1 MQGNHVYE
9 AIASITAALS
19 KTGIAKGR
27 KTQQGGGA
35 SFAFRGIDDVLNA
48 LSPLLAEHKLCIFP
62 RITTRAT
69 VERQTKSGGALFYT
83 TVSAEFDFVSAV
95 DGSKH
100 MAATIGEAMDSG
112 DKSTNKAM
120 SIAYKYAVFL
130 TFCVP
135 IEGTPDADSEVHE
148 VSGARPLDESTL
160 TDLLNNIAD
169 AGSKDEL
176 LAAFK
181 LACKVAKEANDE
193 RALERIVLAKDAAK
207 EGFA

>member
-1 MQGNHVYE
+1 MEVYK
-9 AIASITAALS
+9 AIAAITANLS
-19 KTGIAKGR
+19 RVGIAKGR

-62 RITTRAT
+62 RITDRAT

-83 TVSAEFDFVSAV
+83 TVHAEFDFVSAV

-100 MAATIGEAMDSG
+100 TAATIGEAMDSG

-169 AGSKDEL
+169 AASKDDL

-181 LACKVAKEANDE
+181 LACKVAKDANDE
-193 RALERIVLAKDAAK
+193 RALERIVAAKDVAK

>member
-1 MQGNHVYE
+1 M
-9 AIASITAALS
+9 SL
-19 KTGIAKGR
+19 
-27 KTQQGGGA
+27 
-35 SFAFRGIDDVLNA
+35 D
-48 LSPLLAEHKLCIFP
+48 
-62 RITTRAT
+62 
-69 VERQTKSGGALFYT
+69 
-83 TVSAEFDFVSAV
+83 AEFDFVSAV

-100 MAATIGEAMDSG
+100 TAATIGEAMDSG

-135 IEGTPDADSEVHE
+135 IEGTPDADGEVYE
-148 VSGARPLDESTL
+148 ISGAKQLDDNTL

-169 AGSKDEL
+169 AVTKEDL

-181 LACKVAKEANDE
+181 LACKAAKDANDNF
-193 RALERIVLAKDAAK
+193 ALERIVAAKDVAK

>member
-1 MQGNHVYE
+1 MVMHVYE
-9 AIASITAALS
+9 AIAAITASLS
-19 KTGIAKGR
+19 KVGIAKGR

-62 RITTRAT
+62 RITNRAS

-83 TVSAEFDFVSAV
+83 TVDAEFDFVSAV

-100 MAATIGEAMDSG
+100 TAATIGEAMDSG

-135 IEGTPDADSEVHE
+135 IEGTPDADGEVYE
-148 VSGARPLDESTL
+148 ISPDRALDDETL
-160 TDLLNNIAD
+160 
-169 AGSKDEL
+169 SRL
-176 LAAFK
+176 LANITNAK
-181 LACKVAKEANDE
+181 TPDDILSVARTAYKVARDANDSRAMDQIIAAKEAAAE
-193 RALERIVLAKDAAK
+193 R
-207 EGFA
+207 FA

>member
-1 MQGNHVYE
+1 MVMHVYE
-9 AIASITAALS
+9 AIAAITASLS
-19 KTGIAKGR
+19 KVGIAKGR

-35 SFAFRGIDDVLNA
+35 SFSFRGIDDVLNA

-62 RITTRAT
+62 RITNRAS

-83 TVSAEFDFVSAV
+83 TVSAAFDFVSAV

-100 MAATIGEAMDSG
+100 TAETIGEAMDSG

-135 IEGTPDADSEVHE
+135 IEGTPDADGEVYE
-148 VSGARPLDESTL
+148 ISGAMPMKESTL
-160 TDLLNNIAD
+160 TDFLTKIND
-169 AGSKDEL
+169 ATNEEELRAAFGAAFRAAQTAKDEQ
-176 LAAFK
+176 AMH
-181 LACKVAKEANDE
+181 
-193 RALERIVLAKDAAK
+193 RITTAKDARK
-207 EGFA
+207 EALL

>member
-1 MQGNHVYE
+1 MHVYE
-9 AIASITAALS
+9 AIAAITASLS
-19 KTGIAKGR
+19 KVGIAKGR

-62 RITTRAT
+62 RITNRAS
-69 VERQTKSGGALFYT
+69 VERQTKSGGAVFYT
-83 TVSAEFDFVSAV
+83 TVSAAFDFVSAV

-100 MAATIGEAMDSG
+100 TAETIGEAMDSG

-135 IEGTPDADSEVHE
+135 IEGTPDADGEVYE
-148 VSGARPLDESTL
+148 ISGAMPMKESTL
-160 TDLLNNIAD
+160 TDFLTKIND
-169 AGSKDEL
+169 ATNEEELRAAFGAAFRAAQTAKDEQ
-176 LAAFK
+176 AMH
-181 LACKVAKEANDE
+181 
-193 RALERIVLAKDAAK
+193 RITTAKDARK
-207 EGFA
+207 EALL

>member
-1 MQGNHVYE
+1 MHVYE
-9 AIASITAALS
+9 AIAAITASLS
-19 KTGIAKGR
+19 KVGIAKGR

-35 SFAFRGIDDVLNA
+35 SFSFRGIDDVLNA

-62 RITTRAT
+62 RVTNRSS

-83 TVSAEFDFVSAV
+83 TVDAEFDFVSAV

-100 MAATIGEAMDSG
+100 TAATIGEAMDSG

-135 IEGTPDADSEVHE
+135 IEGTPDADGEVYE
-148 VSGARPLDESTL
+148 ISGAKPLDENTL
-160 TDLLNNIAD
+160 TDLLIGIAD
-169 AGSKDEL
+169 AGTKEEL

-181 LACKVAKEANDE
+181 LACKVARDAKDE
-193 RALERIVLAKDAAK
+193 RAVERIVAAKDVAK

>member
-1 MQGNHVYE
+1 MNVYE
-9 AIASITAALS
+9 AIAAITASLS
-19 KTGIAKGR
+19 KVGIAKGR

-35 SFAFRGIDDVLNA
+35 SFSFRGIDDVLNA

-62 RITTRAT
+62 RITNRAS
-69 VERQTKSGGALFYT
+69 VERQTKSGGAVFYT
-83 TVSAEFDFVSAV
+83 TVSAAFDFVSAV

-100 MAATIGEAMDSG
+100 TAETIGEAMDSG

-135 IEGTPDADSEVHE
+135 IEGTPDADGEVYE
-148 VSGARPLDESTL
+148 ISGAKQLDDNTL

-169 AGSKDEL
+169 AGTKEDL

-181 LACKVAKEANDE
+181 LACKVAKDASDNF
-193 RALERIVLAKDAAK
+193 ALERIVAAKDVAK

>member
-1 MQGNHVYE
+1 MHVYE
-9 AIASITAALS
+9 AIAAITASLS
-19 KTGIAKGR
+19 KVGIAKGR

-35 SFAFRGIDDVLNA
+35 SFSFRGIDDVLNA

-62 RITTRAT
+62 RVTNRSS

-83 TVSAEFDFVSAV
+83 TVDAEFDFVSAV

-100 MAATIGEAMDSG
+100 TAATIGEAMDSG

-135 IEGTPDADSEVHE
+135 IEGTPDADGEVYE
-148 VSGARPLDESTL
+148 ISGAKPLDESTL

-169 AGSKDEL
+169 AASKDDL
-176 LAAFK
+176 LVAFK
-181 LACKVAKEANDE
+181 LACKVAKDANDE
-193 RALERIVLAKDAAK
+193 RALERIVAAKDVAK

>member
-19 KTGIAKGR
+19 KTGIAKGH

-48 LSPLLAEHKLCIFP
+48 LSPLLAENKLCIFP
-62 RITTRAT
+62 RITNRAT

-83 TVSAEFDFVSAV
+83 TVDAEFDFVSAV

-100 MAATIGEAMDSG
+100 TAATIGEAMDSG

-120 SIAYKYAVFL
+120 SIAFKYCVFL

-135 IEGTPDADSEVHE
+135 IEGTPDADSEVYE
-148 VSGARPLDESTL
+148 ISGSKPLDESTL

-169 AGSKDEL
+169 AGTKDDL

-181 LACKVAKEANDE
+181 LACKVARDAKDE
-193 RALERIVLAKDAAK
+193 RAVERIVAAKDAAK

>member
-1 MQGNHVYE
+1 MEVYK
-9 AIASITAALS
+9 AIAAITANLS
-19 KTGIAKGR
+19 RVGIAKGR

-62 RITTRAT
+62 RITDRAT

>member
-1 MQGNHVYE
+1 MHVYE
-9 AIASITAALS
+9 AIAAITASLS
-19 KTGIAKGR
+19 KVGIAKGR

-35 SFAFRGIDDVLNA
+35 SFSFRGIDDVLNA

-62 RITTRAT
+62 RITNRAS

-83 TVSAEFDFVSAV
+83 TVSAAFDFVSAV

-100 MAATIGEAMDSG
+100 TAETIGEAMDSG

-135 IEGTPDADSEVHE
+135 IEGTPDADGEVYE
-148 VSGARPLDESTL
+148 ISGAMPMKESTL
-160 TDLLNNIAD
+160 TDFLTKIND
-169 AGSKDEL
+169 ATNEEELRAAFGAAFRAAQTAKDEQ
-176 LAAFK
+176 AMH
-181 LACKVAKEANDE
+181 
-193 RALERIVLAKDAAK
+193 RITTAKDARK
-207 EGFA
+207 EALL

>member
-1 MQGNHVYE
+1 MHVYE
-9 AIASITAALS
+9 AIASITASLS
-19 KTGIAKGR
+19 KVGIAKGR

-62 RITTRAT
+62 RITNRAS
-69 VERQTKSGGALFYT
+69 VERQTKSGGAVFYT
-83 TVSAEFDFVSAV
+83 TVSAAFDFVSAV

-100 MAATIGEAMDSG
+100 TAETIGEAMDSG

-135 IEGTPDADSEVHE
+135 IEGTPDADGEVYE
-148 VSGARPLDESTL
+148 ISGAMPMKESTL
-160 TDLLNNIAD
+160 TDFLTKIND
-169 AGSKDEL
+169 ATNEEELRAAFGAAFRAAQTAKDEQ
-176 LAAFK
+176 AMH
-181 LACKVAKEANDE
+181 
-193 RALERIVLAKDAAK
+193 RITTAKDARK
-207 EGFA
+207 EALL

>member
-1 MQGNHVYE
+1 MHVYE
-9 AIASITAALS
+9 AIAAITASLS
-19 KTGIAKGR
+19 KVGIAKGR

-62 RITTRAT
+62 RITDRAT

-83 TVSAEFDFVSAV
+83 TVSAAFDFVSAV

-100 MAATIGEAMDSG
+100 TAETIGEAMDSG

>member
-1 MQGNHVYE
+1 MVMHVYE
-9 AIASITAALS
+9 AIAAITASLS
-19 KTGIAKGR
+19 KVGIAKGR

-62 RITTRAT
+62 RITDRAT

-83 TVSAEFDFVSAV
+83 TVSAAFDFVSAV

-100 MAATIGEAMDSG
+100 TAETIGEAMDSG

>member
-1 MQGNHVYE
+1 MHVYE
-9 AIASITAALS
+9 AIAAITASLS
-19 KTGIAKGR
+19 KVGIAKGR

-62 RITTRAT
+62 RVTNRAS

-83 TVSAEFDFVSAV
+83 TVNAEFDFVSAV

-100 MAATIGEAMDSG
+100 TAATIGEAMDSG

-135 IEGTPDADSEVHE
+135 IEGTPDADGEVYE
-148 VSGARPLDESTL
+148 ISGAMPMKESTL
-160 TDLLNNIAD
+160 TDFLTKIND
-169 AGSKDEL
+169 ATNEEELRAAFGAAFRAAQTAKDEQ
-176 LAAFK
+176 AMH
-181 LACKVAKEANDE
+181 
-193 RALERIVLAKDAAK
+193 RITTAKDARK
-207 EGFA
+207 EALL

>member
-19 KTGIAKGR
+19 KTGIAKSR
-27 KTQQGGGA
+27 ATAQGGGA
-35 SFAFRGIDDVLNA
+35 QFKFRGIDDVLNA

-62 RITTRAT
+62 RVTNRAS

-83 TVSAEFDFVSAV
+83 TVSAAFDFVSAV

-100 MAATIGEAMDSG
+100 TAETIGEAMDSG

-135 IEGTPDADSEVHE
+135 IEGTPDADGEVYE
-148 VSGARPLDESTL
+148 ISGSKPLNENTL

-169 AGSKDEL
+169 AASKDDL

-181 LACKVAKEANDE
+181 LACKVAKDANDE
-193 RALERIVLAKDAAK
+193 RALERIVAAKDVAK

>member
-1 MQGNHVYE
+1 MNVYE
-9 AIASITAALS
+9 AIAAITASLS
-19 KTGIAKGR
+19 KVGIAKGR

-35 SFAFRGIDDVLNA
+35 SFSFRGIDDVLNA

-62 RITTRAT
+62 RITNRAS
-69 VERQTKSGGALFYT
+69 VERQTKSGGAVFYT
-83 TVSAEFDFVSAV
+83 TVNAEFDFVSAV

-100 MAATIGEAMDSG
+100 TAATIGEAMDSG

-135 IEGTPDADSEVHE
+135 IEGTPDADGEVYE
-148 VSGARPLDESTL
+148 ISGAKQLDDNTL

-169 AGSKDEL
+169 AGTKEDL

-181 LACKVAKEANDE
+181 LACKVAKDANDE
-193 RALERIVLAKDAAK
+193 RALERIVAAKDVAK

>member
-1 MQGNHVYE
+1 MHVYE
-9 AIASITAALS
+9 AIAAITASLS
-19 KTGIAKGR
+19 KVGIAKGR
-27 KTQQGGGA
+27 KTQQSGGA
-35 SFAFRGIDDVLNA
+35 SFSFRGIDDVLNA
-48 LSPLLAEHKLCIFP
+48 LSPLLAEQKLCIFP
-62 RITTRAT
+62 RVTNRAS

-83 TVSAEFDFVSAV
+83 TVNAEFDFVSAV

-100 MAATIGEAMDSG
+100 TAATIGEAMDSG

-135 IEGTPDADSEVHE
+135 IEGTPDADGEVYE
-148 VSGARPLDESTL
+148 ISGAKPLDENTL
-160 TDLLNNIAD
+160 TDLLTGIAD
-169 AGSKDEL
+169 AGTKEEL

-181 LACKVAKEANDE
+181 LACKVAKDANDE
-193 RALERIVLAKDAAK
+193 RALERIVAAKDVAK

>member
-62 RITTRAT
+62 RITNRAT

-83 TVSAEFDFVSAV
+83 TVDAEFDFVSAV

-100 MAATIGEAMDSG
+100 TAATIGEAMDSG

>member
-1 MQGNHVYE
+1 MHVYE
-9 AIASITAALS
+9 AIASITASLS
-19 KTGIAKGR
+19 KVGIAKGR

-62 RITTRAT
+62 RITNRAT

-83 TVSAEFDFVSAV
+83 TVDAEFDFVSAV

-100 MAATIGEAMDSG
+100 TAATIGEAMDSG

-120 SIAYKYAVFL
+120 SIAFKYCVFL

-135 IEGTPDADSEVHE
+135 IEGTPDADSEVYE
-148 VSGARPLDESTL
+148 ISGSKPLDESTL

-169 AGSKDEL
+169 AGTKDDL

-181 LACKVAKEANDE
+181 LACKVARDAKDE
-193 RALERIVLAKDAAK
+193 RAVERIVAAKDAAK

>member
-1 MQGNHVYE
+1 MQGHHVYE

-48 LSPLLAEHKLCIFP
+48 LSPQLAEHKLCIFP
-62 RITTRAT
+62 RITDRAS

-83 TVSAEFDFVSAV
+83 TVSAAFDFVSAV
-95 DGSKH
+95 DGSRH
-100 MAATIGEAMDSG
+100 TAETIGEAMDSG

-120 SIAYKYAVFL
+120 SIAYKYCIFL

-135 IEGTPDADSEVHE
+135 IEGTPDADGEVHE
-148 VSGARPLDESTL
+148 VSASRALDENTL

-169 AGSKDEL
+169 AGSKDDL

-181 LACKVAKEANDE
+181 LACKVAKDANDE
-193 RALERIVLAKDAAK
+193 RALERIVAAKDVAK